1 MNADTVYG
9 LLDEMGKPEL
19 VKEHTHNSLVSM
31 EEM

>member
-9 LLDEMGKPEL
+9 LLEAMGKPKL
-19 VKEHTHNSLVSM
+19 VKEHTDKSLVSM